1 MTLKHKL
8 KGLLG
13 PFVAKVFHTTGLR
26 SLFRASREGVPV
38 LMFHNVGS
46 PAETD
51 YLPDHMKISEAKLR
65 RLLGM
70 LQKAGY
76 RTCTVDQ
83 LVDELDAGR
92 TPTDTVVLTF
102 DDGYRDNHDLL
113 LPILQSMGATATIY
127 VQTGPMKGRLNWLH
141 HYFWAL
147 HEVGPHELAERL
159 AQQIDRGHIKSDL
172 RSLPKGPVAAE
183 YEMKRLLK
191 YEVTP
196 ADRDAVLAL
205 IFQDLGGV
213 DADLAAE
220 VYLGP
225 EECRTLDK
233 AGVEIGAHTVNHLI
247 LSSLDATQQRLEIE
261 GSLRDLEAWLG
272 HGVASFAYPYGR
284 TWDYDAE
291 TRSILQELGFRSAT
305 TAMPGLNDADTPRLE
320 LKRTAVNE
328 SSDLAQIMCE
338 VDGVYRWL
346 GRRGINLR
354 A

>member
-13 PFVAKVFHTTGLR
+13 PLLSKALHMTGIR
-26 SLFRASREGVPV
+26 SFFRTSREGVPV

-46 PAETD
+46 PPETG
-51 YLPDHMKISEAKLR
+51 YLPDHMKISEAKLK
-65 RLLGM
+65 RLLRM

-76 RTCTVDQ
+76 RTLTVSQ
-83 LVDELDAGR
+83 LVAELEAGNVPGDA
-92 TPTDTVVLTF
+92 VVLTF
-102 DDGYRDNHDLL
+102 DDGYRDNHDVL

-141 HYFWAL
+141 HYFWVL
-147 HEVGPHELAERL
+147 HEVGPHDLAERL
-159 AQQIDRGHIKSDL
+159 AQQVERLHLKTDL
-172 RSLPKGPVAAE
+172 RNLPSNPVAAE

-191 YEVTP
+191 YEVT
-196 ADRDAVLAL
+196 AEDRDSVLAR
-205 IFQDLGGV
+205 IFADLGGV
-213 DADLAAE
+213 DADLASA

-261 GSLRDLEAWLG
+261 GSLRDLESWLG

-284 TWDYDAE
+284 TWDYDDH
-291 TRSILQELGFRSAT
+291 TREILQELGFQSAT
-305 TAMPGLNDADTPRLE
+305 TAMPGLNDVSTPRLE

-338 VDGVYRWL
+338 VDGVYSWL
-346 GRRGINLR
+346 GRRGLNLR
-354 A
+354 S